1 MYPSL
6 RALDSRRHFAM
17 TAASKIPRHPLLGWS
32 YRILRIVIIIALI
45 PLVMLV
51 SCQSNLIYF
60 PRPYGPN
67 TVTEWQRET
76 AGKTISFKTSQG
88 NQRAFLQGNLK
99 TPRNL
104 WIVCGGN
111 GTVALDWSEWLTK
124 NAPKEDAW
132 LLVDF
137 PGYGNCEGSPSP
149 DRIHENLAAVVP
161 LAWREAG
168 GQKFPDPKRLRI
180 FGHSLGAA
188 ACLIAASEFK
198 IQRGVLLSPFTSTM
212 DMSEVMTGLPLG
224 FLVWH
229 RFDNQA
235 RLSELTARGE
245 GKIIILHGDA
255 DEVIPVEMSR
265 KLASQNKERV
275 HLIEISDGRH
285 NTIQEANAAELAN
298 ALREAGM

>member
-1 MYPSL
+1 MKSSTPSL
-6 RALDSRRHFAM
+6 R
-17 TAASKIPRHPLLGWS
+17 
-32 YRILRIVIIIALI
+32 RILIRVLCLVGFIAVM
-45 PLVMLV
+45 PLCLLV
-51 SCQSNLIYF
+51 SCQSSLIYF

-67 TVTEWQRET
+67 TVAEWKHST

-99 TPRNL
+99 TPRHL

-124 NAPKEDAW
+124 NAPNEDAW

-137 PGYGNCEGSPSP
+137 PGYGDCEGSPSP
-149 DRIHENLAAVVP
+149 KRIQETLATAVP

-168 GQKFPDPKRLRI
+168 WQGNTDPKRLRI

-212 DMSEVMTGLPLG
+212 DMSRVMTGLPLG
-224 FLVWH
+224 FLVTH
-229 RFDNQA
+229 RFDNEA
-235 RLSELTARGE
+235 RLAELSARGP

-265 KLASQNKERV
+265 ALASKRTDSV
-275 HLIEISDGRH
+275 RLIEIANGRH
-285 NTIQEANAAELAN
+285 NTIQEVNAADLAH
-298 ALREAGM
+298 ALRETGM

>member
-1 MYPSL
+1 
-6 RALDSRRHFAM
+6 
-17 TAASKIPRHPLLGWS
+17 
-32 YRILRIVIIIALI
+32 
-45 PLVMLV
+45 MLV